1 MTEGIIIAII
11 GAAGVVLAAIIALFK
26 KESKNEDTTTINQRQ
41 SGKNNIQIG
50 QQNNYT
56 NGDGKNG

>member
-11 GAAGVVLAAIIALFK
+11 GAIGVVLAAIISLFK
-26 KESKNEDTTTINQRQ
+26 KKSNGKNTTIINQRQ
-41 SGKNNIQIG
+41 NGNNNTQIG

-56 NGDGKNG
+56 NGDNKND